1 MADGN
6 MPKSHARVRR
16 LLERRRDI
24 LVHPSNA
31 LTDDAANAA
40 VPHHYYRGGELL
52 VRNDAGQVDAF
63 ERVANQLRLEVRRRE
78 DHGRPKLR
86 GKPSELSSPL
96 PAAARY
102 HVHGDEPLEDVLRR
116 LEDHAHGD
124 FEVSPNHVLFG
135 FELWGMDPY
144 GDPRLPKKSEKTQLA
159 GDGAGVTVA
168 VVDSGVPRGYRK
180 NPLLADNVVSWP
192 SEEEPWDYDGP
203 TPVLASPQG
212 HGSFVTGV
220 VRQAAQNAT
229 VISYRVLD
237 TDGVTDE
244 WYLGHQLA
252 LVLTGGPQVIN
263 LSLGTTSRHEQSLIG
278 LAALEDAARG
288 RGAGDAPVVVA
299 AAGNLGDSRR
309 CYPAADDWTIGVGAV
324 ELTGTGKKAPKA
336 ATFSNFG
343 DWVDVCAEG
352 VDVPSSFEAK
362 RYRDSS
368 DASKVQQFNGEA
380 VWNGTSFAAAHV
392 SGKVAEVLQENP
404 EFNRQQVLDH
414 LKNLGDACEVPSLGW
429 YVP

>member
-1 MADGN
+1 M
-6 MPKSHARVRR
+6 
-16 LLERRRDI
+16 
-24 LVHPSNA
+24 
-31 LTDDAANAA
+31 
-40 VPHHYYRGGELL
+40 
-52 VRNDAGQVDAF
+52 
-63 ERVANQLRLEVRRRE
+63 ANQLRLEVRRRE

-324 ELTGTGKKAPKA
+324 ELTGTGKKAPKPA
-336 ATFSNFG
+336 AFSSFG

-414 LKNLGDACEVPSLGW
+414 LKNLRDACEVPSLGW